1 MLTDCSCDPFEHY
14 FPTFSAGE
22 FSNFSLIDVAKGMIS
37 IEGNQVNM
45 HQLYVHGFS
54 QPYFVTVL

>member
-37 IEGNQVNM
+37 IEGNQVS
-45 HQLYVHGFS
+45 L
-54 QPYFVTVL
+54 